1 MEGCLQGD
9 KMKIVYTALF
19 GNYDILLPPLVIDPE
34 WEYVVFTNIAFDA
47 PAPWQVRVKRQPH
60 PDPRK
65 ASRYYFDQSCLVAPL
80 AEYTVMHGANA
91 QLTCSPTFLLS
102 FLGKNDI
109 AAFKHPHRESVYD
122 EPAVC
127 AMLNMDT
134 LAVMQPQV
142 QRYRN
147 EGFPGT
153 PFSACILL
161 VRHSTLVLDEFE
173 EMWWKEVEAGSCR
186 DQLSFDYC
194 RWKLGVPISYIP
206 GNCFKNEFITYHG
219 HQK

>member
-1 MEGCLQGD
+1 MNV
-9 KMKIVYTALF
+9 VYTALF
-19 GNYDILLPPLVIDPE
+19 GRYDTLLPPLVIDPE
-34 WEYVVFTNIAFDA
+34 WEYVVFADHAFDA
-47 PAPWQVRVKRQPH
+47 PAPWKLQVVHPF
-60 PDPRK
+60 PDPRYG
-65 ASRYYFDQSCLVAPL
+65 SRAYFTQSTVVLPD

-91 QLTCSPTFLLS
+91 QLTCSPSLLLS

-134 LAVMQPQV
+134 MAVMQPQV
-142 QRYRN
+142 QRYRD
-147 EGFPGT
+147 EGFSGT

-161 VRHSTLVLDEFE
+161 VRHNTPALNEFE
-173 EMWWKEVEAGSCR
+173 NLWWSEVYGGSCR

-194 RWKLGVPISYIP
+194 RWKLGIPISYIP
-206 GNCFKNEFITYHG
+206 GNCFKNEFIIYHG
-219 HQK
+219 HNTK